1 MPQHR
6 RIHVTPVWLLIG
18 RRSLGI
24 VICTLS
30 IATFVFGLAGFVW
43 QYGSTNSVPSG
54 SPAGGAVEPEPRQD
68 WTIPVFK
75 AVQLFLLN
83 SGAEDD
89 QGHPSNWL
97 LMIARI
103 AAGLLFLVVSS
114 AVILRI
120 LDDVRRLPGVLTRR
134 DHVVICGLGQI
145 GLQLLD
151 DLKNQGRVREV
162 VIVENNPANP
172 WLQYAENMG
181 AEVLIGDSTR
191 ADTLAEARVSKA
203 AEVFV
208 VNGDDG
214 VNLEVVAELGHR
226 LQNLKPS
233 QRQKP
238 LRVHVHIVDT
248 NFATALRPYCSV
260 LHDSPNM
267 SVQVFNVL
275 RNAAAELVTHQL
287 WPFAPKQESEVA
299 HFVILGFGAMGQAMA
314 VQLAQIGSFPNL
326 QRNRFTI
333 ADHDIKKSASP
344 FLARYPRF
352 TSWMDDNSG
361 QLGVASFSPQADQ
374 WDWNKEPLPQEI
386 KVDAPDAIQ
395 YACNAEFVEL
405 PEGRS
410 DERFAAKLAKQFT
423 GDGIKPIVF
432 VCGRQDR
439 DNFELA
445 VQLRDQLSCQG
456 CADVPIFVWL
466 PRQPALAE
474 TLSRAAKEKIIPFG
488 QCHTAA
494 AYQEITDPLR
504 ERIGQKIQEAY
515 EEREAEAASLKGQE
529 YSRKKWAD
537 IPDGFRES
545 NRVAADHM
553 LIKLRRVGVEIVRR
567 TTPEQKGGRFTKK
580 FREDTRRTLAKMEH
594 YRWVAERLLA
604 GWRYIP
610 KGTSD
615 AEISEYKRRR
625 FNHNI
630 TVFEKSEAEKDFDQ
644 IDVIYEECQKLDG
657 FILRRASDTE

>member
-120 LDDVRRLPGVLTRR
+120 LDDVRRLPGILTRR

-214 VNLEVVAELGHR
+214 VNLEVVAELGNR

-233 QRQKP
+233 QRQTP
-238 LRVHVHIVDT
+238 LRVQ
-248 NFATALRPYCSV
+248 C
-260 LHDSPNM
+260 
-267 SVQVFNVL
+267 
-275 RNAAAELVTHQL
+275 
-287 WPFAPKQESEVA
+287 
-299 HFVILGFGAMGQAMA
+299 
-314 VQLAQIGSFPNL
+314 
-326 QRNRFTI
+326 
-333 ADHDIKKSASP
+333 
-344 FLARYPRF
+344 
-352 TSWMDDNSG
+352 TS
-361 QLGVASFSPQADQ
+361 LIP
-374 WDWNKEPLPQEI
+374 
-386 KVDAPDAIQ
+386 
-395 YACNAEFVEL
+395 
-405 PEGRS
+405 
-410 DERFAAKLAKQFT
+410 T
-423 GDGIKPIVF
+423 
-432 VCGRQDR
+432 
-439 DNFELA
+439 
-445 VQLRDQLSCQG
+445 
-456 CADVPIFVWL
+456 L
-466 PRQPALAE
+466 PRPCVPTAVCCMI
-474 TLSRAAKEKIIPFG
+474 RPIC
-488 QCHTAA
+488 QCR
-494 AYQEITDPLR
+494 YSM
-504 ERIGQKIQEAY
+504 
-515 EEREAEAASLKGQE
+515 SLEMQQQ
-529 YSRKKWAD
+529 S
-537 IPDGFRES
+537 
-545 NRVAADHM
+545 
-553 LIKLRRVGVEIVRR
+553 L
-567 TTPEQKGGRFTKK
+567 
-580 FREDTRRTLAKMEH
+580 
-594 YRWVAERLLA
+594 
-604 GWRYIP
+604 
-610 KGTSD
+610 
-615 AEISEYKRRR
+615 
-625 FNHNI
+625 
-630 TVFEKSEAEKDFDQ
+630 
-644 IDVIYEECQKLDG
+644 
-657 FILRRASDTE
+657 